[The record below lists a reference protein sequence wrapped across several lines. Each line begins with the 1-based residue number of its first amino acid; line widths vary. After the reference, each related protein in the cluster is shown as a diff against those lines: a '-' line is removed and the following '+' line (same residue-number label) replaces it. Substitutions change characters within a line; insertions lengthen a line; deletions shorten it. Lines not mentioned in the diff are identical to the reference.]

1 VPPYVPSEESDGPVW
16 AQDESAPPLLL
27 PPNFKY
33 VIAVEDALEEVSLIG
48 MHSLDSYTALE
59 AHQKPLTTMSHTLEK
74 GLNLVKPNDNLD
86 LLLVPPTLP
95 ELSQQLGSLT
105 GSLQDDFN
113 SQVNSLH
120 ADPLHKVQTDWI
132 LAKMTYERHLQ
143 HYGGSPLHRV
153 VLLPPLNTTDT
164 FSSSLSQQELEVQSR
179 LEDFLAEQNGAKSQ
193 RRNQTDA
200 AYTLQAEGVHP
211 VVEHCISATGLGVS
225 TTSGKAKPEA
235 DVLITR
241 LRDGKRPIF
250 LPNQSDKEVW

>member
-1 VPPYVPSEESDGPVW
+1 
-16 AQDESAPPLLL
+16 
-27 PPNFKY
+27 
-33 VIAVEDALEEVSLIG
+33 VIAVEDALEEAAFIG

-59 AHQKPLTTMSHTLEK
+59 SQNKPLTTMSHTLEK

-95 ELSQQLGSLT
+95 ELSQHVGSLTGSLT

-113 SQVNSLH
+113 SQVNSRH
-120 ADPLHKVQTDWI
+120 PDPLRKVQTDWI

-153 VLLPPLNTTDT
+153 VLLPPLNTADT
-164 FSSSLSQQELEVQSR
+164 FSSSLSQLELDVQTR
-179 LEDFLAEQNGAKSQ
+179 LEDFLAEQNGATSQ

-211 VVEHCISATGLGVS
+211 VVEHCISATGLGVA
-225 TTSGKAKPEA
+225 TTAGKAKPEA